1 MTPRRHPARFID
13 IALANP
19 ILSLLDRRILRAIDR
34 TYTTRRAEGD
44 AGFSAIDVH
53 NDLQAW
59 AKAAKSPQD
68 ITLPDVQ
75 ATLAELVKAGVIIKR
90 AGEYRRPDGAPAD
103 PPEPSTGPAPLD
115 PTLKATDGQTPDWWP
130 KMAAIL
136 ADGPLTTRDVSTRLG
151 QEATWRL
158 GQMQKAGLVTSSPG
172 PKGGWGRAP
181 SVWTLTASGR
191 ALLPAPQD
199 AAPGAVEGEPQQIGA
214 VVELV
219 MQDEPATP
227 PLMVRTN
234 RALAEEVVGLTVRA
248 EQAERERDEAVAARK
263 EVCAELVDL
272 REKLRQ
278 RDGTSSKVIK
288 MLADVVGPVALVDRR
303 ADDAE
308 LLAGEA
314 VRQIGYQTSAL
325 GEFQRMHE
333 HLIRTLGAVPGT
345 TCSAIVK
352 QVRTLSIEKSTADI
366 AVRQVN
372 DLLSA
377 QGIPDGPLAD
387 RVQALIHRPRATT
400 CLECLIN
407 EAETALKA
415 LGATVERDVSGV
427 MLVVRAY
434 PGSPF
439 AISVAPRSVAR
450 LEYTDGRGYVRGT
463 EDVTP
468 STLLATAKRAF
479 VEITKAELDVLRATA
494 ARLESLTAGVPS

>member
-288 MLADVVGPVALVDRR
+288 MLADVVGPVAP
-303 ADDAE
+303 ADCPATALE

-333 HLIRTLGAVPGT
+333 HLIRTLGA
-345 TCSAIVK
+345 
-352 QVRTLSIEKSTADI
+352 
-366 AVRQVN
+366 VN